1 MTIAQS
7 EIHELEQFRATLIEL
22 KSQTDKEVVIF
33 DGIEVNIKDKKRL
46 SPVSVVGY
54 FEDNYDI

>member
-22 KSQTDKEVVIF
+22 KSQTDKEVVLF
-33 DGIEVNIKDKKRL
+33 DGVEVNIKDKLNEIEERL
-46 SPVSVVGY
+46 VMAIGKGH
-54 FEDNYDI
+54 

>member
-22 KSQTDKEVVIF
+22 KLQTDKEVVIF
-33 DGIEVNIKDKKRL
+33 DGVEVNIKDKLNEIEERL
-46 SPVSVVGY
+46 VMAIGKGH
-54 FEDNYDI
+54 

>member
-33 DGIEVNIKDKKRL
+33 DGVEVNIKDKLNEIEERL
-46 SPVSVVGY
+46 VMAIGKGH
-54 FEDNYDI
+54 

>member
-33 DGIEVNIKDKKRL
+33 DGVEVNIEDKLNEIEERL
-46 SPVSVVGY
+46 VMAIGKGH
-54 FEDNYDI
+54 

>member
-22 KSQTDKEVVIF
+22 KSQTDKEVVLF
-33 DGIEVNIKDKKRL
+33 DGVEVNIKDKLNEIEERL
-46 SPVSVVGY
+46 VMAVGKGH
-54 FEDNYDI
+54 

>member
-33 DGIEVNIKDKKRL
+33 DGIEVNIKDKLNEIEERL
-46 SPVSVVGY
+46 VMAIGKGH
-54 FEDNYDI
+54 